1 MKIDTQEVVNL
12 IKNVIRNPL
21 RSLLMKIGGSAARP
35 KYPSDVEKVAV
46 TATFSTIFN
55 LSGHS

>member
-21 RSLLMKIGGSAARP
+21 RSLLMKI
-35 KYPSDVEKVAV
+35 EKNVCICRRFSL
-46 TATFSTIFN
+46 FSTYRDTVNPF
-55 LSGHS
+55 G